1 MTEMSYKPDPVA
13 KDELEA
19 SIYKWYKSLPEI
31 TLPNIDSPDGTFLEL
46 NVSELVKFINAYT
59 TNKIIEARIDELQRQ
74 QAYIMRIKG
83 DMPLPNPIKDI
94 QDRIAELKGKL

>member
-1 MTEMSYKPDPVA
+1 MTNSTPLPD
-13 KDELEA
+13 KTQEELEKILKDFTNDIVLNSSDA
-19 SIYKWYKSLPEI
+19 YAITEI
-31 TLPNIDSPDGTFLEL
+31 LIIARDKAKQAIEL
-46 NVSELVKFINAYT
+46 YCHKQV
-59 TNKIIEARIDELQRQ
+59 IEARIDELQRQ